1 MKSKVFTFSVFII
14 LTCFQTLFAQNFI
27 VKGVVT
33 DTSDEPLAGANVREK
48 GNKKNTAVTNAY
60 GEYTIQVSDP
70 QKSILV
76 FSFLGMLPK
85 EIAVKGQKELD
96 VNLSED
102 AVMLNEV
109 VSIGYGNM
117 QKKDLIGAVY
127 SITAK
132 ELENMSVA
140 TLSEALKGRV
150 PGLVITSSD
159 GALESSAQIR
169 IRGGVSI
176 TQDNTPLFIV
186 DGLRMDDAL
195 DKIRPGDV
203 ERIDVLRDAA
213 STAIYGAEGA
223 NGVILITTKRG
234 IKGRNTVT
242 YDSYY
247 TFKTLGEGVPL
258 LNARDFVQYSYEQTG
273 GSVKEWEDLYGKY
286 ADFEENWGNREGID
300 WQDVLYGGVGFSQ
313 MHKVGLSG
321 GTDKTRYNM
330 SYTFNKNANVIP
342 DSWEKEHNLRVS
354 LDHKIKNFSFRTD
367 INYLHGKSKGS
378 GAYQENGGQ
387 IKDLLKYAP
396 TVGLYGDD
404 QTMLTQNGYYEDIEN
419 DNSLVLNPY
428 MDLMTR
434 IREGEEDNISIGGSV
449 NWNIWKGLTY
459 NLTAG
464 YERRFEEG
472 RNFYTAESVSAQL
485 GTGPSGSLRQDKRNY
500 YRGNHTLS
508 YAHSWGKDIDLN
520 VMVGQELYKYV
531 RERVEF
537 GAGGF
542 PDINLGLDN
551 WEMATIA
558 EIPESTK
565 EGYQSMGFF
574 GRAGFSFKKR
584 YLLSATVR
592 ADGKSLFGGNNK
604 WGYFPSAQAA
614 WRISDEAF
622 MQKQKVFSNLKL
634 RFSYGVA
641 GNARLNDDYS
651 YMFAPD
657 FYPVDGERMSALYP
671 TNLNNPDLKWE
682 KNISYNFGVDMGFL
696 KNRISLILD
705 AYITDTRDLLLDAN
719 IPYLNG
725 FDKTLKN
732 AGRTRNKGFELAI
745 NTLNISRR
753 NFDWSTSLNMTLN
766 RREILA
772 LAGTDRWEYYSNS
785 GAQGGADY
793 MIEVGGNTGKMW
805 GYVNDG
811 IYLPDDFDFIDG
823 EWVLKE
829 GIISNTLVTPQPGSR
844 KYKDLDGNNEIDEN
858 DKTYIGDANP
868 LLTGGILNTFRF
880 KNFDFSFFCEFKIG
894 GDIYNANLFT
904 YLRAG
909 KRGNTVQWVFD
920 KRYRTVD
927 EQGNFL
933 LLTGDKEGLKRL
945 NEGREIFPSNG
956 FVPLDDT
963 FIEDGSYLRF
973 SNVTLGYSVPRH
985 LLNRVRIQRLRFYFT
1000 ANNLFVITGYSGFD
1014 PEVNMNRNNGMTPAV
1029 DRGSMPRGHSW
1040 IVGMNLTF

>member
-1 MKSKVFTFSVFII
+1 M
-14 LTCFQTLFAQNFI
+14 
-27 VKGVVT
+27 
-33 DTSDEPLAGANVREK
+33 
-48 GNKKNTAVTNAY
+48 
-60 GEYTIQVSDP
+60 
-70 QKSILV
+70 
-76 FSFLGMLPK
+76 
-85 EIAVKGQKELD
+85 
-96 VNLSED
+96 
-102 AVMLNEV
+102 
-109 VSIGYGNM
+109 
-117 QKKDLIGAVY
+117 
-127 SITAK
+127 
-132 ELENMSVA
+132 
-140 TLSEALKGRV
+140 
-150 PGLVITSSD
+150 
-159 GALESSAQIR
+159 
-169 IRGGVSI
+169 
-176 TQDNTPLFIV
+176 
-186 DGLRMDDAL
+186 
-195 DKIRPGDV
+195 
-203 ERIDVLRDAA
+203 
-213 STAIYGAEGA
+213 
-223 NGVILITTKRG
+223 
-234 IKGRNTVT
+234 
-242 YDSYY
+242 
-247 TFKTLGEGVPL
+247 
-258 LNARDFVQYSYEQTG
+258 
-273 GSVKEWEDLYGKY
+273 
-286 ADFEENWGNREGID
+286 
-300 WQDVLYGGVGFSQ
+300 
-313 MHKVGLSG
+313 
-321 GTDKTRYNM
+321 
-330 SYTFNKNANVIP
+330 
-342 DSWEKEHNLRVS
+342 
-354 LDHKIKNFSFRTD
+354 
-367 INYLHGKSKGS
+367 
-378 GAYQENGGQ
+378 
-387 IKDLLKYAP
+387 
-396 TVGLYGDD
+396 
-404 QTMLTQNGYYEDIEN
+404 
-419 DNSLVLNPY
+419 
-428 MDLMTR
+428 
-434 IREGEEDNISIGGSV
+434 
-449 NWNIWKGLTY
+449 
-459 NLTAG
+459 
-464 YERRFEEG
+464 
-472 RNFYTAESVSAQL
+472 
-485 GTGPSGSLRQDKRNY
+485 
-500 YRGNHTLS
+500 
-508 YAHSWGKDIDLN
+508 
-520 VMVGQELYKYV
+520 
-531 RERVEF
+531 
-537 GAGGF
+537 
-542 PDINLGLDN
+542 
-551 WEMATIA
+551 
-558 EIPESTK
+558 
-565 EGYQSMGFF
+565 
-574 GRAGFSFKKR
+574 
-584 YLLSATVR
+584 
-592 ADGKSLFGGNNK
+592 
-604 WGYFPSAQAA
+604 
-614 WRISDEAF
+614 
-622 MQKQKVFSNLKL
+622 

-823 EWVLKE
+823 KWVLKE
-829 GIISNTLVTPQPGSR
+829 GIISNTLVTPEPGSR

-945 NEGREIFPSNG
+945 NEGREILPSSG

-1029 DRGSMPRGHSW
+1029 DRGSMPRGHNW